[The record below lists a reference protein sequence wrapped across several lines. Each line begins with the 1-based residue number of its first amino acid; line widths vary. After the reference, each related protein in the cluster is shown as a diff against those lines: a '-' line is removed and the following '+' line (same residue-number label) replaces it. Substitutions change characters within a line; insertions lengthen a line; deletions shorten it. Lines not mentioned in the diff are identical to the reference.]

1 MTTEYPYQQNSRVSK
16 KLKEVEQELEL
27 LPKKGNI
34 RSQKVA
40 PRKDII
46 SRK

>member
-1 MTTEYPYQQNSRVSK
+1 M
-16 KLKEVEQELEL
+16 EQELEEL

-46 SRK
+46 SRR

>member
-1 MTTEYPYQQNSRVSK
+1 M
-16 KLKEVEQELEL
+16 EQELEEL

-40 PRKDII
+40 PKEGHNFKKVINA
-46 SRK
+46 SMEYSSL